1 MIILI
6 VEDEFLIAEDLKNMV
21 EDLGHAVIGP
31 VFNCAAALEAI
42 WNRRPD
48 LAFIDTELGSETCEA
63 VVSECRALDI
73 PMIITSGYPA
83 KELQHYCLG
92 LPYLGKP
99 FGDLDVGSALAAFAS
114 SGLSQ

>member
-6 VEDEFLIAEDLKNMV
+6 VEDEFLIAEDLKSTL
-21 EDLGHAVIGP
+21 EDLGHTVIGP
-31 VFNCAAALEAI
+31 APNCAAALEAI

-48 LAFIDTELGSETCEA
+48 LAFVDTELGSETCEA

-73 PMIITSGYPA
+73 PMIITSA
-83 KELQHYCLG
+83 FAAEELQDYCRG

-99 FGDLDVGSALAAFAS
+99 FGALHVNAALSAFEA
-114 SGLSQ
+114 